1 LLRIRY
7 GKNSGRVK
15 RHEANPQPVAGFSGS
30 MPVLFSLV
38 ETLSIWPH
46 DFPEV
51 GFYVPGSINPLI
63 FLIS

>member
-15 RHEANPQPVAGFSGS
+15 RHEANPKPVAGFSGP